1 MADSQNNLSLVL
13 NQQDSSGVNI
23 LNRLIGAVQYA
34 GSVGHFFNG
43 NLANTNSLTLA
54 MPTTNVLQFYFKNLD
69 TVAVITITG
78 TPQGGASAV
87 LGKIEPG
94 GTFVYW
100 SPATSATAGYTAL
113 SIQSDVSDADYELFM
128 GG

>member
-23 LNRLIGAVQYA
+23 LNRLIGAIQYA

-43 NLANTNSLTLA
+43 NLPNTNSLSLA
-54 MPTTNVLQFYFKNLD
+54 LPTTNCLQFLLYNAD
-69 TVAVITITG
+69 TVAVITVTATI
-78 TPQGGASAV
+78 QGGSSQTVAKV
-87 LGKIEPG
+87 QPG
-94 GTFVYW
+94 GILVYW
-100 SPATSATAGYTAL
+100 TPVTSATAGFTAI
-113 SIQSDVSDADYELFM
+113 SIQSDVSDADFHCFL